1 MRHLI
6 EVGIHWFLWPASGG
20 AMLTLGQS
28 EAVPTWLANS
38 STLTG
43 TVVLAW
49 FAWHTVTK
57 TIPEM
62 QRLFREEMAVER
74 LNHTQVLAAKDAAH
88 EREIAVWRE
97 MLSES
102 MSSDRRAV
110 HDTRDLAQTVIS
122 KVEAGGLGPGTR

>member
-62 QRLFREEMAVER
+62 QRLFREEMAVAR
-74 LNHTQVLAAKDAAH
+74 QSHDTALAARDAQH
-88 EREIAVWRE
+88 EREIAVWRS
-97 MLSES
+97 MLQES

-110 HDTRDLAQTVIS
+110 HDTANLAQTAIS
-122 KVEAGGLGPGTR
+122 KAELQTPRKDV